1 MPAYYGE
8 TANAC
13 ALDRCMEHCKKMF
26 NWDEKYPVRDMGN
39 GKVRAAGV
47 GMAMQGSCIS
57 NLDVGSATLKLN
69 EDGGYNLLIGAADM
83 GTGCDTILA
92 QMAAECMDCSVDDIA
107 VFGADTDASPYD
119 SGSYASSTTYITGKA
134 VEKACADLKKKICE
148 IAAQMMNCEKEDVA
162 FESSRVRC
170 ISTGQTVSLSEIA
183 YKTQLA
189 SNSNAEATAS
199 HFSPVSPPPYMVGM
213 AEIELDKLTGEVK
226 VLDFTPQGGSRV
238 PACSAPRGSMRA
250 STPTGERHLTSLQS
264 GVFIMNMQDFYTGHA
279 FDAYEFF
286 GAHTY
291 FGGTH
296 FAVWAPSAQHIAV
309 ETEIGTFDLHR
320 TQSAVWECDA
330 PGVQAGMVYQ
340 YWVRGANG
348 QSVAHCD
355 PYGTAMTLRPDGRS
369 IVSDAP
375 KGFADDKWMQER
387 TKCFDK
393 PLNIYEVHAGSWR
406 QKEDGSWYTYAEL
419 ADLLPA
425 YCKKNGFTH
434 IELMPLAEHPFDGS
448 WGYQTTGFFAPTSR
462 YGTPD
467 ELVEFVNA
475 CHKQGIGV
483 ILDFVPVHFAVD
495 AYGLKEFDG
504 TPLYEYP
511 AAAVGQSEWGS
522 CNFMHSRG
530 EIRCFIQSCAD
541 YWLRVFHADGLR
553 MDAVSRLIYWQG
565 DPNRGVN
572 GSTLEFLKG
581 MNAGLQ
587 QRHPTAILIAEDS
600 TSFPKVTAPVEYG
613 GLGFDYKWDLGW
625 MNDTL
630 DYFKKTSDERRENLG
645 KLTFSMMYA
654 WNEHYILPFSHDENV
669 HGKATIVQKMYGE
682 YEGKFPQARALY
694 LYMAIHP
701 GKMLDFMGNEF
712 AQLREF
718 DESREQDWM
727 VLKYPNHDDFHRY
740 RRALNE
746 AYLANEAFW
755 SREYDPEA
763 FRWLDC
769 AHPELDACAIWRD
782 GHDGAVLAAFNFGD
796 TELADY
802 TLTLPRAGK
811 LTKLLDTDW
820 QCFGGRTEKPK
831 RLVGKACGGEL
842 KLTLAPFSGQLFKLV

>member
-1 MPAYYGE
+1 M
-8 TANAC
+8 
-13 ALDRCMEHCKKMF
+13 
-26 NWDEKYPVRDMGN
+26 DMQ
-39 GKVRAAGV
+39 A
-47 GMAMQGSCIS
+47 
-57 NLDVGSATLKLN
+57 
-69 EDGGYNLLIGAADM
+69 
-83 GTGCDTILA
+83 
-92 QMAAECMDCSVDDIA
+92 
-107 VFGADTDASPYD
+107 
-119 SGSYASSTTYITGKA
+119 
-134 VEKACADLKKKICE
+134 
-148 IAAQMMNCEKEDVA
+148 
-162 FESSRVRC
+162 
-170 ISTGQTVSLSEIA
+170 
-183 YKTQLA
+183 
-189 SNSNAEATAS
+189 
-199 HFSPVSPPPYMVGM
+199 
-213 AEIELDKLTGEVK
+213 
-226 VLDFTPQGGSRV
+226 
-238 PACSAPRGSMRA
+238 
-250 STPTGERHLTSLQS
+250 
-264 GVFIMNMQDFYTGHA
+264 FYTGHA

-296 FAVWAPSAQHIAV
+296 FAVWAPAAQYV
-309 ETEIGTFDLHR
+309 QVVGEFGEYGMHR
-320 TQSAVWECDA
+320 TYAGVWEADVNGA
-330 PGVQAGMVYQ
+330 DAGMAYQ
-340 YWVRGANG
+340 YRVTGANG
-348 QSVAHCD
+348 RCVDHCD
-355 PYGTAMTLRPDGRS
+355 PYGFAMKLRPDGRS
-369 IVSDAP
+369 IIAERP
-375 KGFADDKWMQER
+375 TGFADEAWLAARSKNY
-387 TKCFDK
+387 DK
-393 PLNIYEVHAGSWR
+393 PLNIYEVHMGSWQ

-419 ADLLPA
+419 AELLPA
-425 YCKKNGFTH
+425 YCKKYGYTH
-434 IELMPLAEHPFDGS
+434 LELMPLAEYPFDGS

-467 ELVEFVNA
+467 ELAQFINA

-495 AYGLKEFDG
+495 EYGLKEFDG

-511 AAAVGQSEWGS
+511 AASVGQSEWGS

-600 TSFPKVTAPVEYG
+600 TNFPKVTAPVEYG

-630 DYFKKTSDERRENLG
+630 DYFKKTPEEREHNLS

-701 GKMLDFMGNEF
+701 GKKLDFMGNEF
-712 AQLREF
+712 AQLREW
-718 DESREQDWM
+718 DESREQDWS
-727 VLKYPNHDDFHRY
+727 VLKYPNHDSFRVF
-740 RRALNE
+740 RKALNE
-746 AYLANEAFW
+746 AYLQNDGFW
-755 SREYDPEA
+755 LREYDPAA

-769 AHPELDACAIWRD
+769 AHPEKNACAIWRQ
-782 GHDGAVLAAFNFGD
+782 GSEGGVLAAFNFGD
-796 TELADY
+796 TELTDY
-802 TLTLPRAGK
+802 ELTLPQKGK
-811 LTKLLDTDW
+811 LTLLLDTDW
-820 QCFGGRTEKPK
+820 TIFGGSTTKPAK
-831 RLVGKACGGEL
+831 GKAL
-842 KLTLAPFSGQLFKLV
+842 PAADKLTLNLPPFSGVLYALI

>member
-1 MPAYYGE
+1 M
-8 TANAC
+8 
-13 ALDRCMEHCKKMF
+13 
-26 NWDEKYPVRDMGN
+26 DMQ
-39 GKVRAAGV
+39 A
-47 GMAMQGSCIS
+47 
-57 NLDVGSATLKLN
+57 
-69 EDGGYNLLIGAADM
+69 
-83 GTGCDTILA
+83 
-92 QMAAECMDCSVDDIA
+92 
-107 VFGADTDASPYD
+107 
-119 SGSYASSTTYITGKA
+119 
-134 VEKACADLKKKICE
+134 
-148 IAAQMMNCEKEDVA
+148 
-162 FESSRVRC
+162 
-170 ISTGQTVSLSEIA
+170 
-183 YKTQLA
+183 
-189 SNSNAEATAS
+189 
-199 HFSPVSPPPYMVGM
+199 
-213 AEIELDKLTGEVK
+213 
-226 VLDFTPQGGSRV
+226 
-238 PACSAPRGSMRA
+238 
-250 STPTGERHLTSLQS
+250 
-264 GVFIMNMQDFYTGHA
+264 FYTGHA

-296 FAVWAPSAQHIAV
+296 FAVWAPAAQYV
-309 ETEIGTFDLHR
+309 QVVGEFGEYGMHR
-320 TQSAVWECDA
+320 TYAGVWEADVNGA
-330 PGVQAGMVYQ
+330 DAGMAYQ
-340 YWVRGANG
+340 YRVTGANG
-348 QSVAHCD
+348 RCVDHCD
-355 PYGTAMTLRPDGRS
+355 PYGFAMKLRPDGRS
-369 IVSDAP
+369 IITERP
-375 KGFADDKWMQER
+375 TGFADEAWLAARSKNY
-387 TKCFDK
+387 DK
-393 PLNIYEVHAGSWR
+393 PLNIYEVHMGSWQ

-419 ADLLPA
+419 AELLPA
-425 YCKKNGFTH
+425 YCKKYGYTH
-434 IELMPLAEHPFDGS
+434 LELMPLAEYPFDGS

-467 ELVEFVNA
+467 ELAQFINA

-495 AYGLKEFDG
+495 EYGLKEFDG

-511 AAAVGQSEWGS
+511 AASVGQSEWGS

-600 TSFPKVTAPVEYG
+600 TNFPKVTAPVEYG

-630 DYFKKTSDERRENLG
+630 DYFKKTPEERKHNLS

-701 GKMLDFMGNEF
+701 GKKLDFMGNEF
-712 AQLREF
+712 AQLREW
-718 DESREQDWM
+718 DESREQDWS
-727 VLKYPNHDDFHRY
+727 VLKYPNHDSFRVF
-740 RRALNE
+740 RKALNE
-746 AYLANEAFW
+746 AYLQNDGFW
-755 SREYDPEA
+755 LREYDPAA

-769 AHPELDACAIWRD
+769 AHPEKNACAIWRQ
-782 GHDGAVLAAFNFGD
+782 GSEGGVLAAFNFGD
-796 TELADY
+796 TELTDY
-802 TLTLPRAGK
+802 ELTLPQKGK
-811 LTKLLDTDW
+811 LTLLLDTDW
-820 QCFGGRTEKPK
+820 TIFGGSTTKPAK
-831 RLVGKACGGEL
+831 GKAL
-842 KLTLAPFSGQLFKLV
+842 PAADKLTLNLPPFSGVLYALI

>member
-1 MPAYYGE
+1 MNLPSIP
-8 TANAC
+8 
-13 ALDRCMEHCKKMF
+13 KSFF
-26 NWDEKYPVRDMGN
+26 NG
-39 GKVRAAGV
+39 
-47 GMAMQGSCIS
+47 
-57 NLDVGSATLKLN
+57 
-69 EDGGYNLLIGAADM
+69 
-83 GTGCDTILA
+83 
-92 QMAAECMDCSVDDIA
+92 DC
-107 VFGADTDASPYD
+107 
-119 SGSYASSTTYITGKA
+119 
-134 VEKACADLKKKICE
+134 
-148 IAAQMMNCEKEDVA
+148 
-162 FESSRVRC
+162 
-170 ISTGQTVSLSEIA
+170 
-183 YKTQLA
+183 
-189 SNSNAEATAS
+189 
-199 HFSPVSPPPYMVGM
+199 
-213 AEIELDKLTGEVK
+213 
-226 VLDFTPQGGSRV
+226 
-238 PACSAPRGSMRA
+238 
-250 STPTGERHLTSLQS
+250 
-264 GVFIMNMQDFYTGHA
+264 
-279 FDAYEFF
+279 FDAYRIL
-286 GAHTY
+286 GAHPWQ
-291 FGGTH
+291 GDHGEEGWR
-296 FAVWAPSAQHIAV
+296 FAVWAPGATAV
-309 ETEIGTFDLHR
+309 EVCGGFDGWGAGIPLQKAD
-320 TQSAVWECDA
+320 TGVWSGFVSGLCE
-330 PGVQAGMVYQ
+330 GELYK
-340 YWVRGANG
+340 YRIHGADG
-348 QSVAHCD
+348 SVVMRAD
-355 PYGTAMTLRPDGRS
+355 PYAFASEVRPANASRLTKLDFS
-369 IVSDAP
+369 
-375 KGFADDKWMQER
+375 FDDSAWMER
-387 TKCFDK
+387 RDKCRNL
-393 PLNIYEVHAGSWR
+393 PMNIYELHAGSWKHKPNST
-406 QKEDGSWYTYAEL
+406 QPDGSDGWYDYEEL
-419 ADLLPA
+419 ARELIPWLLEHH
-425 YCKKNGFTH
+425 FTH
-434 IELMPLAEHPFDGS
+434 VELLPLAEHPFDGS

-811 LTKLLDTDW
+811 LMKLLDTDW